1 MVEDVSFA
9 CAAAPP
15 GFKSI
20 PKAIVSSH
28 SRRQSKNSGV
38 AAERKGNGIFD
49 SRTHISLSH
58 ALRCGGRGETTRSIE
73 NQSVAFWLE
82 KMQPRRNLRRRVQAG
97 EIAQVVSDLL
107 RRSYG
112 GAGGDRTRDLLTAS
126 R

>member
-28 SRRQSKNSGV
+28 SRTQSKNSDV

-49 SRTHISLSH
+49 SRTHIALSH
-58 ALRCGGRGETTRSIE
+58 AVRCGGREKLRGQWGIS
-73 NQSVAFWLE
+73 QSPFGSKKCNPDATKGVEF
-82 KMQPRRNLRRRVQAG
+82 RRVKMRG
-97 EIAQVVSDLL
+97 L
-107 RRSYG
+107 
-112 GAGGDRTRDLLTAS
+112 
-126 R
+126 